1 MKASSTLAAVL
12 AEVSMKTSPCSR
24 AKASP
29 SSRFTSR
36 RASRSLQEHACQ
48 ISLVIVQ
55 KFSRPFVANEHDH
68 HVAVAVLPGI
78 FQPSGLRRCKKN
90 IDHEIS
96 ICLKMRTSRRRT
108 KRGYKQCLLSME
120 YIFLFFNINIRNFEN
135 ENEDEEKSKTDKERV
150 LAWSILLGSG
160 RSCCPHTLSPTNL

>member
-1 MKASSTLAAVL
+1 MSKTPSWILSKISLAVLMKASSTLAAVL

-96 ICLKMRTSRRRT
+96 ICLKMRT
-108 KRGYKQCLLSME
+108 RGPYQVIECVPAR
-120 YIFLFFNINIRNFEN
+120 NIIH
-135 ENEDEEKSKTDKERV
+135 KESARSS
-150 LAWSILLGSG
+150 SII
-160 RSCCPHTLSPTNL
+160 